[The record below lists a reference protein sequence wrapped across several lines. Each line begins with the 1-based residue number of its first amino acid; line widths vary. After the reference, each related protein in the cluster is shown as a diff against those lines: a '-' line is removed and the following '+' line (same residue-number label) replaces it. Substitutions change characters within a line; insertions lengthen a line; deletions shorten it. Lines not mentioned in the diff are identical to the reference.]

1 MSETLKALANLG
13 PHAGRSSPSPWT
25 AERIELMRR
34 LRFVEGLSAARIA
47 AALSLTGHT
56 FTRNSVIAKCDR
68 LGWTG
73 QVTAKQRAQRY
84 SQQAKLATNIRDG
97 RAPKPRKPKAPK
109 PAAEKIEPKPVR
121 EIGAPRGAW
130 NLRFDET
137 RHHVHC
143 QRFVGDESGA
153 RGLVCGRDVK
163 PGKPWCAECLGA
175 VYDYSAT
182 AKKAA

>member
-1 MSETLKALANLG
+1 MSE
-13 PHAGRSSPSPWT
+13 SPWT

-34 LRFVEGLSAARIA
+34 LRFVEGLSASRIA
-47 AALSLTGHT
+47 AALSLTGHV

-68 LGWTG
+68 LGWAG
-73 QVTAKQRAQRY
+73 DATAKQTQQR
-84 SQQAKLATNIRDG
+84 QRQAVGLANRQ
-97 RAPKPRKPKAPK
+97 RHAAARRKPKAPK

-121 EIGAPRGAW
+121 EIGAPRGSW

-153 RGLVCGRDVK
+153 KGLVCARPVK
-163 PGKPWCAECLGA
+163 TGKPWCPECISA
-175 VYDYSAT
+175 IYDYAAT

>member
-34 LRFVEGLSAARIA
+34 LKFVEGLSAAKIA
-47 AALSLTGHT
+47 VALSLTGHK

-73 QVTAKQRAQRY
+73 EVTARQRAQRY

-97 RAPKPRKPKAPK
+97 RAPKRRREPK
-109 PAAEKIEPKPVR
+109 PPIIPVEAKPVR
-121 EIGAPRGAW
+121 EIGAPRGDW

-153 RGLVCGRDVK
+153 KGLVCARPVK
-163 PGKPWCAECLGA
+163 TGKPWCPECISA
-175 VYDYSAT
+175 IYDYAAT